1 MSVRILLCH
10 SHKPFDQGDFAGVV
24 NILILKF
31 SRKSIKCLEANYP
44 PLSGKICSG
53 QAKRLTQFFKKWF
66 VIID

>member
-31 SRKSIKCLEANYP
+31 SRKSIKCLEAN
-44 PLSGKICSG
+44 
-53 QAKRLTQFFKKWF
+53 RLTQFFKKWF
-66 VIID
+66 AIID